1 MGKPK
6 KLDLSLEQLK
16 EIANSINE
24 NTIANRT
31 RSKEDKI
38 PTDKFIRKFNISR
51 KDFSETIKDTCI
63 TYDRR
68 TFLYNT
74 ETEENINVLNEINNN
89 DLSSNEI
96 NNIKIIESIDNTDIE
111 EDRNKKVT
119 PSNTEVTPSKN
130 NKSNTKV
137 TPSNTIDIIKLL
149 EEQLPEVLEIVKAYN
164 QNKEIEIKK
173 DLIIDQELL
182 NGESI
187 TRSFKTYKKVL
198 DDFSY
203 FCKDRKE
210 TQKDLLAMALIE
222 FMDRYK

>member
-16 EIANSINE
+16 EIANAINE

-38 PTDKFIRKFNISR
+38 PTDKFIRKFNILR

-74 ETEENINVLNEINNN
+74 EKEENINVLNEINNN
-89 DLSSNEI
+89 DLSSRE
-96 NNIKIIESIDNTDIE
+96 IIESIDNTDIE
-111 EDRNKKVT
+111 EDRIKKVT
-119 PSNTEVTPSKN
+119 PSNTKATPKKN
-130 NKSNTKV
+130 NNKV

-149 EEQLPEVLEIVKAYN
+149 EEQLPEVLEIVKEYN
-164 QNKEIEIKK
+164 KNKIYKNKESEIKK

-182 NGESI
+182 TGESI

-222 FMDRYK
+222 FMERYK

>member
-16 EIANSINE
+16 EIANAINE

-38 PTDKFIRKFNISR
+38 PTDKFIRKFNILR

-74 ETEENINVLNEINNN
+74 EIEETVSIIN
-89 DLSSNEI
+89 DLSSNKI
-96 NNIKIIESIDNTDIE
+96 NNIEIIESIDNTDIE
-111 EDRNKKVT
+111 EDRNKK
-119 PSNTEVTPSKN
+119 VTPSKN

-149 EEQLPEVLEIVKAYN
+149 EEQLPEVLEIVKEYN
-164 QNKEIEIKK
+164 KNKIYKNKESEIKK

-222 FMDRYK
+222 FMERYK

>member
-74 ETEENINVLNEINNN
+74 EIEETVSRIN

-149 EEQLPEVLEIVKAYN
+149 EEQLPEVLEIVKEYN
-164 QNKEIEIKK
+164 KNKIYKNKESKIKK

-222 FMDRYK
+222 FMEKYK

>member
-16 EIANSINE
+16 EIANAINE

-38 PTDKFIRKFNISR
+38 PTDKFIRKFNILR
-51 KDFSETIKDTCI
+51 RDFSETIKDTCI

-89 DLSSNEI
+89 DLSSIE
-96 NNIKIIESIDNTDIE
+96 IIESIDNTDTE

-119 PSNTEVTPSKN
+119 PSNTKATPKKN
-130 NKSNTKV
+130 NNKV

>member
-74 ETEENINVLNEINNN
+74 EIEETVSRIN

-96 NNIKIIESIDNTDIE
+96 NNIEIIESIDNTDIE